1 MVKTGSGVVRGT
13 HLLIGVLAVLAL
25 LALAAAVPRQA
36 PARAS
41 YLHGGIEDCETC
53 HMNAHTWWVPTN
65 EHCLTCHTGFQVRRK
80 QLLCW
85 TCHTPGQDMSQ
96 ARSDAAC
103 TSACHLPDGT
113 TVTHTA
119 HPDKPGACTSCHPVS
134 ASPSDP
140 AGSPHHT
147 IPAPILGGF
156 SPASGAAG
164 TAVTLTGS
172 RFTNAAIV
180 RFGGVS
186 ADFVVDSDAQISA
199 VVPALAV
206 TGPVSVLTAGGE
218 AVSTQAFIVAAAPAP
233 APVLTLKVRPGL
245 VSAGRRVRISGRLT
259 PAGLSGAV
267 VSFSVQRR
275 VAGLWKTAAT
285 LLRTPDAS
293 GACGWSYAARRAG
306 VYKARAALSPIP
318 SSGSVVSSWVTFR
331 AK

>member
-1 MVKTGSGVVRGT
+1 
-13 HLLIGVLAVLAL
+13 
-25 LALAAAVPRQA
+25 
-36 PARAS
+36 
-41 YLHGGIEDCETC
+41 
-53 HMNAHTWWVPTN
+53 
-65 EHCLTCHTGFQVRRK
+65 
-80 QLLCW
+80 
-85 TCHTPGQDMSQ
+85 
-96 ARSDAAC
+96 
-103 TSACHLPDGT
+103 
-113 TVTHTA
+113 
-119 HPDKPGACTSCHPVS
+119 
-134 ASPSDP
+134 
-140 AGSPHHT
+140 
-147 IPAPILGGF
+147 
-156 SPASGAAG
+156 
-164 TAVTLTGS
+164 
-172 RFTNAAIV
+172 
-180 RFGGVS
+180 
-186 ADFVVDSDAQISA
+186 
-199 VVPALAV
+199 VPALAV

-218 AVSTQAFIVAAAPAP
+218 AVSTQAFVVTAAPAP

>member
-1 MVKTGSGVVRGT
+1 VGKVGSGVVRTT

-53 HMNAHTWWVPTN
+53 HMNAHTWWTPTN

-80 QLLCW
+80 ALLCW
-85 TCHTPGQDMSQ
+85 TCHTPGQDMSP

-119 HPDKPGACTSCHPVS
+119 HPDKPGACTSCHPLS

-147 IPAPILGGF
+147 IPAPVLGGF
-156 SPASGAAG
+156 SPASGPAG

-186 ADFVVDSDAQISA
+186 ADFVVDSDVQITA
-199 VVPALAV
+199 VVPTDAV
-206 TGPVSVLTAGGE
+206 TGPVSVLSAGGE
-218 AVSTQAFIVAAAPAP
+218 AVSSQAFVVTAPPAP
-233 APVLTLKVRPGL
+233 APSLTLEVRPGL

-267 VSFSVQRR
+267 VSFTVQRR
-275 VAGLWKTAAT
+275 AGGVWKTAAT
-285 LLRTPDAS
+285 ALRTPDAS
-293 GACGWSYAARRAG
+293 GACSWSYPARRAG
-306 VYKARAALSPIP
+306 AYKVRAALSPVP
-318 SSGSVVSSWVTFR
+318 SSGTVVSPWVTFR